1 MANKQIEPAD
11 RLSLVQEY
19 YFSRKLKE
27 VARLNAEGKDIIS
40 LAIGSPDMPPSE
52 QTVNKLC
59 EVAKH
64 PDAHG
69 YQPTMGT
76 PELREAMAGF
86 YKRWYN
92 VDLDP
97 KTEVLP
103 LIGSKEGIHIQCKRK
118 SIRGCGNVW
127 LRFYHR

>member
-1 MANKQIEPAD
+1 MEFKPAD
-11 RLSLVQEY
+11 RISLVQEY
-19 YFSRKLKE
+19 YFSKKLKE

-59 EVAKH
+59 EIARQ
-64 PDAHG
+64 PDAHC

-86 YKRWYN
+86 YQRW
-92 VDLDP
+92 
-97 KTEVLP
+97 
-103 LIGSKEGIHIQCKRK
+103 
-118 SIRGCGNVW
+118 
-127 LRFYHR
+127 